1 MSLVLTV
8 ISYRRQP
15 MAQPLS
21 QRFEAPSITVGRAPD
36 NDWTLPDPDQLISK
50 KHCAIRLQGGR
61 CSITDTSTNG
71 VFINGSPQPVGNGR
85 SEPLA
90 DGDHLQVGEYEIL
103 VRLEGVSSEY
113 APTLP
118 QPAPA
123 ARADDPFGLG
133 SFDFTDPAQPGGG
146 LPPMAAAPAP
156 APPNF
161 SSTFPAS
168 APGGFPP
175 SSPGGGFLSPAED
188 PFGVAPA
195 PAMQGYAAPP
205 KGAPLIPE
213 GPDWLL
219 PTTPRAGEIAA
230 DQFAQPDHLASEH
243 VQFTPPSV
251 APAPGAIPQNWNPLS
266 EAPAPVLPPLQPPL
280 RQPIPAAPAPM
291 VVERGS
297 GRSMPAPP
305 PMAPIA
311 PRPAAPLPFDA
322 GGFAPAGAA
331 PPFDPGALAASPVAP
346 RAPAPPPPQPAAA
359 PRPPQAPLVAGG
371 ATGDALLAAFLEG
384 AGLDPNAVA
393 GQDPAE
399 LMAMAGR
406 LFREMAA
413 GLRDA
418 LSTRAMIK
426 AEYRVEQTVIRA
438 ANNNPLKFSAEVN
451 QMLLAL
457 LSRGRAG
464 YLGGA
469 DAVAEGFKDLRVH
482 ELALLGGM
490 QQAVAALLRQ
500 FDPEQLKQRL
510 EQQSLLQNLLPA
522 ARKAKYW
529 EIYEQ
534 HFKQI
539 AADVSEDV
547 RGTFGRAFANAY
559 EEQARKL

>member
-8 ISYRRQP
+8 LGYRGQP

-21 QRFEAPSITVGRAPD
+21 QRFDAPSVTVGRAPD

-50 KHCAIRLQGGR
+50 HHCAIRLQGGR
-61 CSITDTSTNG
+61 YTITDTSTNG

-103 VRLEGVSSEY
+103 VKLEGVSPGL
-113 APTLP
+113 APPLP

-133 SFDFTDPAQPGGG
+133 SFDFTEPAQAGPAP
-146 LPPMAAAPAP
+146 LPPIAAQPPPAP
-156 APPNF
+156 F
-161 SSTFPAS
+161 SSGFPPPAS
-168 APGGFPP
+168 GGFPP
-175 SSPGGGFLSPAED
+175 AGED
-188 PFGVAPA
+188 PFAAAPA
-195 PAMQGYAAPP
+195 PAMQGFAAPP
-205 KGAPLIPE
+205 QGAPLIPE

-219 PTTPRAGEIAA
+219 PPSPPAGEIAA
-230 DQFAQPDHLASEH
+230 DQYAQADHLASEH
-243 VQFTPPSV
+243 VQFTPPTV
-251 APAPGAIPQNWNPLS
+251 ARAPGPIPAGPIPTGPIPAGAIPDNWNPLG
-266 EAPAPVLPPLQPPL
+266 EPAAPVIPPLQPPIPT
-280 RQPIPAAPAPM
+280 QMPPAAPV
-291 VVERGS
+291 VVER
-297 GRSMPAPP
+297 MPQ
-305 PMAPIA
+305 
-311 PRPAAPLPFDA
+311 RGVPAAQPPVPGGFPPSPLPADA
-322 GGFAPAGAA
+322 GGFAQAA
-331 PPFDPGALAASPVAP
+331 PVPAFDTGALATAPVMPRPPVAP
-346 RAPAPPPPQPAAA
+346 PVAAA
-359 PRPPQAPLVAGG
+359 RPAQPTLVAAG
-371 ATGDALLAAFLEG
+371 AEAGNLLAAFLEG
-384 AGLDPNAVA
+384 AGIDPTAVA
-393 GQDPAE
+393 DQNPAE
-399 LMAMAGR
+399 LMALAGR
-406 LFREMAA
+406 LLHDMAA

-438 ANNNPLKFSAEVN
+438 ANNNPLKFSVDLN
-451 QMLLAL
+451 QLLAAL
-457 LSRGRAG
+457 LSRGRPG
-464 YLGGA
+464 YLAGPE
-469 DAVAEGFKDLRVH
+469 AVSEGFKDLRVH

-529 EIYEQ
+529 EIYEE
-534 HFKQI
+534 HYKQI

-547 RGTFGRAFANAY
+547 RGTFGRAFASAY

>member
-21 QRFEAPSITVGRAPD
+21 QRFEASNVTVGRAPD

-50 KHCAIRLQGGR
+50 KHCAIRLQSGR
-61 CSITDTSTNG
+61 YTVTDTSTNG
-71 VFINGSPQPVGNGR
+71 VYVNGAPQPVGNGR

-90 DGDHLQVGEYEIL
+90 DGDHLQIGEYEIL
-103 VRLEGVSSEY
+103 VRLEGMTAGY
-113 APTLP
+113 APQPLP
-118 QPAPA
+118 PAAPAP
-123 ARADDPFGLG
+123 RADDPFGLG
-133 SFDFTDPAQPGGG
+133 SFDFTEPAQPGGG
-146 LPPMAAAPAP
+146 LPLGVAPAP
-156 APPNF
+156 VQGNF
-161 SSTFPAS
+161 SSTFPAPT
-168 APGGFPP
+168 AGGFP
-175 SSPGGGFLSPAED
+175 GPAED
-188 PFGVAPA
+188 PFGAAPA
-195 PAMQGYAAPP
+195 PAMQGFAAPP

-219 PTTPRAGEIAA
+219 PPTPPAGEIAA
-230 DQFAQPDHLASEH
+230 DQYAQPDHLGSEH

-251 APAPGAIPQNWNPLS
+251 APAPGGIPQNWNPLS
-266 EAPAPVLPPLQPPL
+266 ESPEPFMPPPQPPL
-280 RQPIPAAPAPM
+280 RRPIPSAPTPV
-291 VVERGS
+291 VVERVAGL
-297 GRSMPAPP
+297 GMPPPLP
-305 PMAPIA
+305 PMAPA
-311 PRPAAPLPFDA
+311 ALRPAAPPPLDA
-322 GGFAPAGAA
+322 GALAGAA
-331 PPFDPGALAASPVAP
+331 PAFDPGALAAPPVAP
-346 RAPAPPPPQPAAA
+346 RGPTPAPAPQPVAA
-359 PRPPQAPLVAGG
+359 RPPQTPLVAAG
-371 ATGDALLAAFLEG
+371 AAADGLLAAFLEG
-384 AGLDPNAVA
+384 AGLEANAIA
-393 GQDPAE
+393 GQDPAA

-406 LFREMAA
+406 LLRDMAA

-438 ANNNPLKFSAEVN
+438 ANNNPLKFSADVA
-451 QMLLAL
+451 QLLAAL
-457 LSRGRAG
+457 LSRGGPG
-464 YLGGA
+464 YLGGVE
-469 DAVAEGFKDLRVH
+469 AVAEGFKDLRVH

-500 FDPEQLKQRL
+500 FDPEPLKQRL
-510 EQQSLLQNLLPA
+510 EQQSLLQNLVPA

-534 HFKQI
+534 HYKQI

>member
-61 CSITDTSTNG
+61 CSVTDTSTNG

-103 VRLEGVSSEY
+103 VRLEGMSTGY
-113 APTLP
+113 APAQPLP
-118 QPAPA
+118 QAAPA

-133 SFDFTDPAQPGGG
+133 SFDFTEPAQPGGAS
-146 LPPMAAAPAP
+146 PPLGVAPAP
-156 APPNF
+156 GSANFPNA
-161 SSTFPAS
+161 FPGP

-175 SSPGGGFLSPAED
+175 PADD
-188 PFGVAPA
+188 PFGLAPA
-195 PAMQGYAAPP
+195 PAMQGFAAPA
-205 KGAPLIPE
+205 KGGPLIPE

-219 PTTPRAGEIAA
+219 PPTPPAGELAA

-266 EAPAPVLPPLQPPL
+266 EAPEPLISPIQPPS
-280 RQPIPAAPAPM
+280 RPPIPSAPAPV
-291 VVERGS
+291 VVERVPGP
-297 GRSMPAPP
+297 GMPAPLP
-305 PMAPIA
+305 PMAPA
-311 PRPAAPLPFDA
+311 SPRPAAPLPFDA
-322 GGFAPAGAA
+322 GAFALAGAA
-331 PPFDPGALAASPVAP
+331 PAFDLGAPAAPP
-346 RAPAPPPPQPAAA
+346 RAPAPPPQPVAA
-359 PRPPQAPLVAGG
+359 RPPQAPPAGAAADG
-371 ATGDALLAAFLEG
+371 LLAAFLEG
-384 AGLDPNAVA
+384 AGIDAMALA

-399 LMAMAGR
+399 VMALAGR

>member
-8 ISYRRQP
+8 VSYRRQP

-21 QRFEAPSITVGRAPD
+21 QRFDAPGVTVGRAPD

-50 KHCAIRLQGGR
+50 KHCAIRSQGGR
-61 CSITDTSTNG
+61 YTITDTSTNG
-71 VFINGSPQPVGNGR
+71 VYINGSPQPVGNGR

-90 DGDHLQVGEYEIL
+90 DGDRLQIGEYEIL
-103 VRLEGVSSEY
+103 VRLDDVSPGL
-113 APTLP
+113 APPLP
-118 QPAPA
+118 QAAPA

-133 SFDFTDPAQPGGG
+133 SFDFTDPAQQGG
-146 LPPMAAAPAP
+146 LPPLAAAPAP
-156 APPNF
+156 AAAPVNF

-168 APGGFPP
+168 APSGFPP
-175 SSPGGGFLSPAED
+175 ADD
-188 PFGVAPA
+188 PFGVSAPQ
-195 PAMQGYAAPP
+195 PAMQGFAAQP

-219 PTTPRAGEIAA
+219 PPAPPGGDIAA
-230 DQFAQPDHLASEH
+230 DQYAQPDHLGSEH

-251 APAPGAIPQNWNPLS
+251 ARAPAPGGIPENWNPLADGA
-266 EAPAPVLPPLQPPL
+266 EPLMPPIQPPL
-280 RQPIPAAPAPM
+280 RQPIPAAPAPVAVARM
-291 VVERGS
+291 APAGIP
-297 GRSMPAPP
+297 GAPP
-305 PMAPIA
+305 AA
-311 PRPAAPLPFDA
+311 RPAAPLPLDA
-322 GGFAPAGAA
+322 AAGFAPAAA
-331 PPFDPGALAASPVAP
+331 TAPLPPFESTALAASASPRPAAP
-346 RAPAPPPPQPAAA
+346 AAPPPAA
-359 PRPPQAPLVAGG
+359 PRPPQAPLAAAAASADG
-371 ATGDALLAAFLEG
+371 LLAAFLEG
-384 AGLDPNAVA
+384 AGLDPGALQ

-399 LMAMAGR
+399 VMALAGR
-406 LFREMAA
+406 LFRDMAA

-438 ANNNPLKFSAEVN
+438 ANNNPLKFSADVA
-451 QMLLAL
+451 QLLAAL
-457 LSRGRAG
+457 LSRGRPG
-464 YLGGA
+464 YLGGVE
-469 DAVAEGFKDLRVH
+469 AVAEGFKDMRVH

-500 FDPEQLKQRL
+500 FDPEPLKQRL

-534 HFKQI
+534 HYKQI